1 MPALKSPDWNLSR
14 EIWPQDSIYE
24 EVYKAGAFLGMV
36 DKDGTFGEVVRHIAV
51 GTGTPQG
58 AGAGFGDA
66 KAGKTGSTAKVFAF
80 SPKRYYCIF
89 SIDNMLIEQ
98 AKISGSTICKPYA
111 RESEGALLTW
121 TRDMSAF
128 MYGNGGGAFGRITNT
143 AIVPGAGVTTVTLLD
158 PQKARFFQENMRVW
172 FSATDGTS
180 GTAKP
185 GVLTVAGVEDDDDV
199 STGVITF
206 TTPITDGIPTA
217 AASDYLFRAGNF
229 GNVINGLNAWLPS
242 SKPGTNGVPASFLG
256 VDRTL
261 SARKYSGF
269 RIRGVNLTMYE
280 AGMKAATALVNASA
294 KPDTWLMNTNDWNN
308 FRASLEGAGNLVRT
322 TAPAAGIGDYKPGMS
337 YDAITLKGP
346 RGEIKTVADP
356 DCPVGRSYMLQ
367 LGTWSLASVG
377 PMVRLIDGE
386 RTEEN
391 SDSKESRF
399 AGYNELENQAPGF
412 NATIQHVTGA

>member
-1 MPALKSPDWNLSR
+1 MPALKSPDWGLSR
-14 EIWPQDSIYE
+14 EIWPQNAIFE
-24 EVYKAGAFLGMV
+24 EVYKQGAWLGMV
-36 DKDGTFGEVVRHIAV
+36 DKDGTFGETIRHIAV

-58 AGAGFGDA
+58 VGADFSDA
-66 KAGKTGSTAKVFAF
+66 KANKTGSTAKVFQF
-80 SPKRYYCIF
+80 SPKKYYSIF
-89 SIDNMLIEQ
+89 SIDNLLIEQ
-98 AKISGSTICKPYA
+98 GKIANATIVKPYA

-128 MYGNGGGAFGRITNT
+128 MYGNGGGAFGRVNAT
-143 AIVPGAGVTTVTLLD
+143 AIVAGVATITLLD
-158 PQKARFFQENMRVW
+158 PQKARFFQENMRVR

-180 GTAKP
+180 GTIKP

-206 TTPITDGIPTA
+206 TTPVLDGIPTA
-217 AASDYLFRAGNF
+217 AANDFIFRSSNF
-229 GNVINGLNAWLPS
+229 GNVINGLGAWIPFA
-242 SKPGTNGVPASFLG
+242 KPGTSGVPASFLG

-261 SARKYSGF
+261 SSRKYAGF
-269 RIRGVNLTMYE
+269 RIRGVGLTMYE
-280 AGMKAATALVNASA
+280 AGMKSATALVNASA
-294 KPDTWLMNTNDWNN
+294 KPDTWLMNTNDWNV

-322 TAPAAGIGDYKPGMS
+322 TSPAAGIGDYKPGMS
-337 YDAITLKGP
+337 YDAIVLKGP
-346 RGEIKTVADP
+346 RGDIKTVADP

-367 LGTWSLASVG
+367 LNTWTLASVG
-377 PMVRLIDGE
+377 PMVRLVDGE

-399 AGYNELENQAPGF
+399 AGYNELQCEAPGF